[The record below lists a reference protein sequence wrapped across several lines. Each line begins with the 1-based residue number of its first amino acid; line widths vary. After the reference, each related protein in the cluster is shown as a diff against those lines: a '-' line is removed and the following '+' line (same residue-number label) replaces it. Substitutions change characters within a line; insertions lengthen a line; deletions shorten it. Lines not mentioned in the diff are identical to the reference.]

1 MRGIRAIPHLTLILS
16 TMCLVLFVL
25 DKVNSNMRFMMNEI
39 TKWVVAALSV
49 CAIITS
55 VLCIGG
61 YLRADEAQEAAERAR
76 RLGIDP
82 DKPQGPRTLR

>member
-1 MRGIRAIPHLTLILS
+1 MRGIRAVPHLTMILG

-25 DKVNSNMRFMMNEI
+25 DKINSNMRFMMNGI

-55 VLCIGG
+55 ALCIGG
-61 YLRADEAQEAAERAR
+61 YLRADEELEAAERAK
-76 RLGIDP
+76 RLGDAK
-82 DKPQGPRTLR
+82 DKQQGPRTLR